1 MSSVIAWEEEM
12 RSGFCLEI
20 ENIGLLTQEQCHT
33 LHKELSVLAVSTT
46 TLFDDPIK
54 VVGQRMTAHYSYE
67 YHAQETRKHV
77 GQYLQQIGMESRV
90 RVTLQPAQWEPMHQ
104 WDLPR
109 HLSPEEHL
117 SSRFGTNGWQ
127 TIPLDGGDVSTMAH
141 DIMVIG
147 TSAGGVE
154 ALMTLVA
161 GFPVGLRASLFIV
174 LHMLP
179 THPSV
184 LPKILSRSGP
194 LPACH
199 ATEGMLIEQGTIYVA
214 PPNHHLLLSRE
225 SLHLGTGPKEHHVR
239 PAADVL
245 FRSAARVY
253 GPRVV
258 GVVLTGNDGDGT
270 LGLHAVKQSGGVT
283 IVQDPDDAAWPE
295 MPQHALER
303 MKIDYTTPL
312 LSIASLLIRLAQPS
326 GDNATE

>member
-1 MSSVIAWEEEM
+1 M

-20 ENIGLLTQEQCHT
+20 ENTTLLTKEQCHT
-33 LHKELSVLAVSTT
+33 LRRELSVLAVSAT

-54 VVGQRMTAHYSYE
+54 VVGQRMTAHYTYD
-67 YHAQETRKHV
+67 YHAQETRMHV
-77 GQYLQQIGMESRV
+77 CRYLQQIGMESTV
-90 RVTLQPAQWEPMHQ
+90 KVTLQPAQWEPMHQ

-109 HLSPEEHL
+109 HHFPEERL
-117 SSRFGTNGWQ
+117 SSRFGNNGWQ

-141 DIMVIG
+141 DIIVIG

-161 GFPVGLRASLFIV
+161 GFPAGLRASLFIV
-174 LHMLP
+174 MHILP
-179 THPSV
+179 THPSA
-184 LPKILSRSGP
+184 LPTILSRWGP

-214 PPNHHLLLSRE
+214 PPNHHLLLSLE

-245 FRSAARVY
+245 FRSAASVY

-270 LGLHAVKQSGGVT
+270 VGLQAVKQSGGVT
-283 IVQDPDDAAWPE
+283 IVQDPADAAWPE

-303 MKIDYTTPL
+303 VKIDYTTAL
-312 LSIASLLIRLAQPS
+312 VSMASLLIRLVEPS
-326 GDNATE
+326 EDNATT